1 MSDPSMQVGTLRS
14 PSHTEV
20 TDQIRALSVD
30 LAAAHGVAVDE
41 TCPVRDVL
49 DRIGDKWSVLVL
61 ALLGDEPMRFM
72 ELKHAMGLVSQ
83 RMLTSTLRGLE
94 RDGLVRRT
102 VFPTAPPGVEY
113 ALTDTGAGLK
123 DILVPLAQWAFDHQH
138 EVVESRTTYD
148 AFVASRG

>member
-1 MSDPSMQVGTLRS
+1 MRS

-61 ALLGDEPMRFM
+61 ALLGDQPMRFM
-72 ELKHAMGLVSQ
+72 EIKHAIGLVSQ
-83 RMLTSTLRGLE
+83 RMLTSTLRSLE

-102 VFPTAPPGVEY
+102 VFPTAPPRVEY
-113 ALTDTGAGLK
+113 TLTDAGASLK
-123 DILVPLAQWAFDHQH
+123 EILVPLAQWASDHKD
-138 EVVESRTTYD
+138 EVAASRTTFD
-148 AFVASRG
+148 ELVTPRT